1 MFGIR
6 LMFLLA
12 VMGGLIAFIADKL
25 GSKIGK
31 KKLSVFGLRPHDT
44 SVLLTVLSGVLIAL
58 FSVGVL
64 AVSSESARTA
74 LFGMEKLQ
82 KELFR
87 LTSEKNTAEKEYD
100 KAMNALKEKN
110 AAIADLDVKIR
121 EADAAKTAAEKNL
134 LAANNSLNEVRG
146 QYEATQG
153 ALVNAKSEV
162 QSLTEARD
170 KLNEEIKGLQEE
182 TDALQQGLAFMR
194 GGQMMYRSGEVVFA
208 GIIHTGTEEENRNQM
223 SWLMGSAN
231 TAAMNRIGLDP
242 SSKAEIVWAQRE
254 EYDRLLKLL
263 GKAKGNNVLV
273 RVRSLANTVV
283 GQPVLCGL
291 EVIPNKLI
299 YKDGNKIHQKVI
311 DMNDKKVTPDQAFM
325 LFLQEVNQISV
336 KAGVM
341 PDPMTGKVGNMNA
354 VTMVDTV
361 TKMQRM
367 GGKIRLTAFADG
379 NITTAGPVELRLKLE
394 KFPGRKNET
403 ASWLKER
410 KRRCNFIW
418 VSTRAGIRPAWR
430 W

>member
-291 EVIPNKLI
+291 EVIPNKLV

-325 LFLQEVNQISV
+325 LFLQEINQISV

-367 GGKIRLTAFADG
+367 GGKIRLTAVADG
-379 NITTAGPVELRLKLE
+379 DITTAGPVELRLKLE
-394 KFPGRKNET
+394 KVSG
-403 ASWLKER
+403 KEE
-410 KRRCNFIW
+410 
-418 VSTRAGIRPAWR
+418 
-430 W
+430 

>member
-12 VMGGLIAFIADKL
+12 VMGGIIAFIADKL

-31 KKLSVFGLRPHDT
+31 KKLTVFGLRPHDT
-44 SVLLTVLSGVLIAL
+44 SVLLTVLSGVAISLL
-58 FSVGVL
+58 SVGIL
-64 AVSSESARTA
+64 AISSESARTA

-82 KELFR
+82 KELLR
-87 LTSEKNTAEKEYD
+87 LNTEKSTAEEEYN
-100 KAMNALKEKN
+100 KAMASLKEKN
-110 AAIADLDVKIR
+110 DAITALDEKMQKVNADK
-121 EADAAKTAAEKNL
+121 AAAEENL
-134 LAANNSLNEVRG
+134 RNANNSLNEVRG
-146 QYEATQG
+146 QYQATQG
-153 ALVNAKSEV
+153 ALVSAKNEV

-170 KLNEEIKGLQEE
+170 KLNEEIKDLQQE
-182 TDALQQGLAFMR
+182 TDALQRGLAFMR

-208 GIIHTGTEEENRNQM
+208 GVIHTGTEEENRNQM
-223 SWLMGSAN
+223 SWLMEGAN

-242 SSKAEIVWAQRE
+242 SSKAEIVWTQRDE
-254 EYDRLLKLL
+254 FDRLLNLL

-299 YKDGNKIHQKVI
+299 FKDGTKIHQKVI
-311 DMNDKKVTPDQAFM
+311 DVNANKHTLDQAFVV
-325 LFLQEVNQISV
+325 FLQEVNEHSV

-341 PDPMTGKVGNMNA
+341 PDPMTGKVGNMSA

-367 GGKIRLTAFADG
+367 GGKIRIKAYADG
-379 NITTAGPVELRLKLE
+379 NITTAGPVELKLKLE
-394 KFPGRKNET
+394 KVTG
-403 ASWLKER
+403 KEE
-410 KRRCNFIW
+410 
-418 VSTRAGIRPAWR
+418 
-430 W
+430 

>member
-12 VMGGLIAFIADKL
+12 VMGGLIAYIADKL

-44 SVLLTVLSGVLIAL
+44 SVLLTVLSGVLISL
-58 FSVGVL
+58 FSVGIL
-64 AVSSESARTA
+64 AISSESARTA

-87 LTSEKNTAEKEYD
+87 LTSEKNAAEKEYD
-100 KAMNALKEKN
+100 KAMDALKDKN
-110 AAIADLDVKIR
+110 AAIVALDAKIR

-134 LAANNSLNEVRG
+134 LAANNSLNEARG
-146 QYEATQG
+146 QYEVTQG
-153 ALVNAKSEV
+153 ALVNAKNEV
-162 QSLTEARD
+162 KSLTEARD
-170 KLNEEIKGLQEE
+170 KLNEEIKDLQEE
-182 TDALQQGLAFMR
+182 TEALQQGLAFMR

-394 KFPGRKNET
+394 KVSG
-403 ASWLKER
+403 KEE
-410 KRRCNFIW
+410 
-418 VSTRAGIRPAWR
+418 
-430 W
+430 

>member
-12 VMGGLIAFIADKL
+12 VMGGVIAFIADKL

-31 KKLSVFGLRPHDT
+31 KKLTVFGLRPHDT
-44 SVLLTVLSGVLIAL
+44 SVLLTVLSGVLISL
-58 FSVGVL
+58 ISVGIL
-64 AVSSESARTA
+64 AISSESARTA

-87 LTSEKNTAEKEYD
+87 LTAEKTAAAEEYN
-100 KAMNALKEKN
+100 KAMASLKEKN
-110 AAIADLDVKIR
+110 DAIAEEEYNKAMASLKEKNDAIADLDNKIK
-121 EADAAKTAAEKNL
+121 EANAEKEIAETRL
-134 LAANNSLNEVRG
+134 HSANNSLNEVRG
-146 QYEATQG
+146 QYQATQG
-153 ALVNAKSEV
+153 ALVNAKNEV

-170 KLNEEIKGLQEE
+170 KLNEEIKDLQQETEE
-182 TDALQQGLAFMR
+182 LQQGLAFMR

-208 GIIHTGTEEENRNQM
+208 GIVHTGTEEENRNQM
-223 SWLMGSAN
+223 SWLMEAAN
-231 TAAMNRIGLDP
+231 TAAMNRIGLEP
-242 SSKAEIVWAQRE
+242 SSKAEIVWAQRDE
-254 EYDRLLKLL
+254 VERLLNLL

-291 EVIPNKLI
+291 EVIPNKLVFRDGTRI
-299 YKDGNKIHQKVI
+299 YQQVV
-311 DMNDKKVTPDQAFM
+311 DMNDKNVSPDQVFL
-325 LFLQEVNQISV
+325 LFLQEVNQASV

-354 VTMVDTV
+354 VTMVETV

-379 NITTAGPVELRLKLE
+379 NITTAGPVELKLKLE
-394 KFPGRKNET
+394 KVSG
-403 ASWLKER
+403 KED
-410 KRRCNFIW
+410 
-418 VSTRAGIRPAWR
+418 
-430 W
+430 

>member
-299 YKDGNKIHQKVI
+299 YKDGHKIHQKVI

-325 LFLQEVNQISV
+325 LFLQEINQISV

-367 GGKIRLTAFADG
+367 GGKIRLTAVADG
-379 NITTAGPVELRLKLE
+379 DITTAGPVELRLKLE
-394 KFPGRKNET
+394 KVSG
-403 ASWLKER
+403 KEE
-410 KRRCNFIW
+410 
-418 VSTRAGIRPAWR
+418 
-430 W
+430 

>member
-44 SVLLTVLSGVLIAL
+44 SVLLTVLSGVLISL
-58 FSVGVL
+58 FSVGIL
-64 AVSSESARTA
+64 AISSESARTA

-87 LTSEKNTAEKEYD
+87 LTTEKSVAEEEYN
-100 KAMNALKEKN
+100 KAMVSLKEKN

-121 EADAAKTAAEKNL
+121 EADAAKTAAERNL

-291 EVIPNKLI
+291 EVIPNKLV

-325 LFLQEVNQISV
+325 LFLQEINQISV

-367 GGKIRLTAFADG
+367 GGKIRLTAVADG
-379 NITTAGPVELRLKLE
+379 DITTAGPVELRLKLE
-394 KFPGRKNET
+394 KVSG
-403 ASWLKER
+403 KEE
-410 KRRCNFIW
+410 
-418 VSTRAGIRPAWR
+418 
-430 W
+430 

>member
-58 FSVGVL
+58 FSIGIL
-64 AVSSESARTA
+64 AISSESARTA

-291 EVIPNKLI
+291 EVIPNKLV

-325 LFLQEVNQISV
+325 LFLQEINQISV
-336 KAGVM
+336 KAGIM

-367 GGKIRLTAFADG
+367 GGKIRLTAVADG
-379 NITTAGPVELRLKLE
+379 DITTAGPVELRLKLE
-394 KFPGRKNET
+394 KVSG
-403 ASWLKER
+403 KEE
-410 KRRCNFIW
+410 
-418 VSTRAGIRPAWR
+418 
-430 W
+430 

>member
-361 TKMQRM
+361 NKMQRM

-394 KFPGRKNET
+394 KVSG
-403 ASWLKER
+403 KEE
-410 KRRCNFIW
+410 
-418 VSTRAGIRPAWR
+418 
-430 W
+430 

>member
-12 VMGGLIAFIADKL
+12 VMGGLIAYIADKL
-25 GSKIGK
+25 VSKIGK

-44 SVLLTVLSGVLIAL
+44 SVLLTVLSGVLISL
-58 FSVGVL
+58 FSVGIL
-64 AVSSESARTA
+64 AISSESARTA

-87 LTSEKNTAEKEYD
+87 LTSEKNAAEKEYD
-100 KAMNALKEKN
+100 KAMDALKDKN
-110 AAIADLDVKIR
+110 AAIVALDAKIR

-134 LAANNSLNEVRG
+134 LAANNSLNEARG
-146 QYEATQG
+146 QYEVTQG
-153 ALVNAKSEV
+153 ALVNAKNEV
-162 QSLTEARD
+162 KSLTEARD
-170 KLNEEIKGLQEE
+170 KLNEEIKDLQEE
-182 TDALQQGLAFMR
+182 TEALQQGLAFMR

-242 SSKAEIVWAQRE
+242 SSKAEIVWTHRE

-291 EVIPNKLI
+291 EVIPNKLV
-299 YKDGNKIHQKVI
+299 YKDGTKIHQKVV
-311 DMNDKKVTPDQAFM
+311 DMDDKKATPDQAFM

-341 PDPMTGKVGNMNA
+341 PDPMTGKVGNINA

-367 GGKIRLTAFADG
+367 GGRIRLTAFADG

-394 KFPGRKNET
+394 KVSG
-403 ASWLKER
+403 KEE
-410 KRRCNFIW
+410 
-418 VSTRAGIRPAWR
+418 
-430 W
+430 

>member
-291 EVIPNKLI
+291 EVIPNKLV

-361 TKMQRM
+361 NKMQRM

-394 KFPGRKNET
+394 KVSG
-403 ASWLKER
+403 KEE
-410 KRRCNFIW
+410 
-418 VSTRAGIRPAWR
+418 
-430 W
+430 

>member
-12 VMGGLIAFIADKL
+12 VMGGIIAFIADKL
-25 GSKIGK
+25 GSRIGK

-44 SVLLTVLSGVLIAL
+44 SVLLTVLSGVAISLL
-58 FSVGVL
+58 SVGIL
-64 AVSSESARTA
+64 AISSESARTA

-87 LTSEKNTAEKEYD
+87 LTAEKTTAEEEYN
-100 KAMNALKEKN
+100 KAMASLKEKN
-110 AAIADLDVKIR
+110 DAITALDEKMQKVNADK
-121 EADAAKTAAEKNL
+121 AAAEENL
-134 LAANNSLNEVRG
+134 RNANSSLNEVRG
-146 QYEATQG
+146 QYQATQG
-153 ALVNAKSEV
+153 ALVNAKNEV

-170 KLNEEIKGLQEE
+170 KLNEEIKDLQQE

-194 GGQMMYRSGEVVFA
+194 GGQMLYRGGEVVFA
-208 GIIHTGTEEENRNQM
+208 GVIHTGTEEENRNQM
-223 SWLMGSAN
+223 SWLMEGAN

-242 SSKAEIVWAQRE
+242 SSKAEIVWTQRDE
-254 EYDRLLKLL
+254 FDRLLNLL

-299 YKDGNKIHQKVI
+299 FKDGTKIHQKVI
-311 DMNDKKVTPDQAFM
+311 DVNANKHALDQAFVE
-325 LFLQEVNQISV
+325 FLQEVNEHSV

-367 GGKIRLTAFADG
+367 GGKIRLTAYADG
-379 NITTAGPVELRLKLE
+379 NITTAGPVELKLKLE
-394 KFPGRKNET
+394 KVSG
-403 ASWLKER
+403 KED
-410 KRRCNFIW
+410 
-418 VSTRAGIRPAWR
+418 
-430 W
+430 

>member
-58 FSVGVL
+58 FSVGIL
-64 AVSSESARTA
+64 AISSESARTA

-291 EVIPNKLI
+291 EVIPNKLV

-325 LFLQEVNQISV
+325 LFLQEINQISV

-367 GGKIRLTAFADG
+367 GGKIRLTALAEG
-379 NITTAGPVELRLKLE
+379 NITTAGPVALRLKLE
-394 KFPGRKNET
+394 KVSG
-403 ASWLKER
+403 KEE
-410 KRRCNFIW
+410 
-418 VSTRAGIRPAWR
+418 
-430 W
+430 

>member
-12 VMGGLIAFIADKL
+12 VMGGIIAFIADKL

-58 FSVGVL
+58 FSVGIL
-64 AVSSESARTA
+64 AISSESARTA

-82 KELFR
+82 KELSR
-87 LTSEKNTAEKEYD
+87 LTSEKTTAEKEYD
-100 KAMNALKEKN
+100 KAMTVLKEKN
-110 AAIADLDVKIR
+110 EAIADLDKRIQ
-121 EADAAKTAAEKNL
+121 EANHAKSAAEESLRNANSNL
-134 LAANNSLNEVRG
+134 VEIRG
-146 QYEATQG
+146 QYEVTQG

-170 KLNEEIKGLQEE
+170 KLNQEIKDLQKE

-223 SWLMGSAN
+223 NWLMGGAN

-291 EVIPNKLI
+291 EVIPNKLV
-299 YKDGNKIHQKVI
+299 YKDGAKIYQKVI

-325 LFLQEVNQISV
+325 LFLQEVNQASV
-336 KAGVM
+336 KAGIM

-379 NITTAGPVELRLKLE
+379 NITTAGPVALRLKLE
-394 KFPGRKNET
+394 KVSG
-403 ASWLKER
+403 KEE
-410 KRRCNFIW
+410 
-418 VSTRAGIRPAWR
+418 
-430 W
+430 

>member
-12 VMGGLIAFIADKL
+12 VMGGVIAFIADKL

-31 KKLSVFGLRPHDT
+31 KKLTVFGLRPHDT
-44 SVLLTVLSGVLIAL
+44 SVLLTVLSGVLISL
-58 FSVGVL
+58 ISVGIL
-64 AVSSESARTA
+64 AISSESARTA

-87 LTSEKNTAEKEYD
+87 LTAEKTAAAEEYN
-100 KAMNALKEKN
+100 KAMASLKEKN
-110 AAIADLDVKIR
+110 DAIADLDNKIK
-121 EADAAKTAAEKNL
+121 EANAEKEIAETRL
-134 LAANNSLNEVRG
+134 HSANNSLNEVRG
-146 QYEATQG
+146 QYQATQG
-153 ALVNAKSEV
+153 ALVNAKNEV

-170 KLNEEIKGLQEE
+170 KLNEEIKDLQQETEE
-182 TDALQQGLAFMR
+182 LQQGLAFMR

-208 GIIHTGTEEENRNQM
+208 GIVHTGTEEENRNQM
-223 SWLMGSAN
+223 SWLMEAAN
-231 TAAMNRIGLDP
+231 TAAMNRIGLEP
-242 SSKAEIVWAQRE
+242 SSKAEIVWAQRDE
-254 EYDRLLKLL
+254 VERLLNLL

-291 EVIPNKLI
+291 EVIPNKLVFRDGTRI
-299 YKDGNKIHQKVI
+299 YQQVV
-311 DMNDKKVTPDQAFM
+311 DMNDKNVSPDQVFL
-325 LFLQEVNQISV
+325 LFLQEVNRASV

-379 NITTAGPVELRLKLE
+379 NITTAGPVELKLKLE
-394 KFPGRKNET
+394 KVSG
-403 ASWLKER
+403 KED
-410 KRRCNFIW
+410 
-418 VSTRAGIRPAWR
+418 
-430 W
+430 

>member
-44 SVLLTVLSGVLIAL
+44 SVLLTVLSGVLISL
-58 FSVGVL
+58 FSVGIL
-64 AVSSESARTA
+64 AISSESARTA

-87 LTSEKNTAEKEYD
+87 LTTEKSVAEEEYN
-100 KAMNALKEKN
+100 KAMVSLKEKN

-121 EADAAKTAAEKNL
+121 EADAAKTAAERNL

-153 ALVNAKSEV
+153 ALVNAKNEV
-162 QSLTEARD
+162 QSLAEARD

-182 TDALQQGLAFMR
+182 TNALQQGLAFMR

-231 TAAMNRIGLDP
+231 TAAMNHIGLDP

-299 YKDGNKIHQKVI
+299 FKDGTKIYQKVI

-325 LFLQEVNQISV
+325 LFLQEVNQTSV
-336 KAGVM
+336 KAGIM

-367 GGKIRLTAFADG
+367 GGKIRLTALAEG
-379 NITTAGPVELRLKLE
+379 NITTAGPVALRLKLE
-394 KFPGRKNET
+394 KVSG
-403 ASWLKER
+403 KEE
-410 KRRCNFIW
+410 
-418 VSTRAGIRPAWR
+418 
-430 W
+430 